1 MSDFR
6 PSAGSVALNLVVFW
20 AGSFRQQF
28 LCGFFNPFLT
38 VHLLWQQTLVVPRT
52 TAKKDLSLSAIMEN
66 AVVSAERFNAL
77 VGNYLCELL
86 KNNAPNL

>member
-1 MSDFR
+1 
-6 PSAGSVALNLVVFW
+6 VAFNLAAFW
-20 AGSFRQQF
+20 AGSFLQQF

-66 AVVSAERFNAL
+66 AVASAEWFNAL
-77 VGNYLCELL
+77 VGSYLCELV
-86 KNNAPNL
+86 KNNGTNLRW